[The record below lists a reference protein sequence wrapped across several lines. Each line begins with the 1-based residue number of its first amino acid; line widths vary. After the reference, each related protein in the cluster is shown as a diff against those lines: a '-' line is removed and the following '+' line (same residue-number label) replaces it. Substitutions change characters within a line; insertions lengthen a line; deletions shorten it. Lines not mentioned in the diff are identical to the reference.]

1 MANFKTTIITQKGHA
16 LIAKLEAGTATSNFK
31 KICTSDYDYSSL
43 SNSQLEELTSIRD
56 TKQTILP
63 DKISVIN
70 KATVKVSGT
79 LTNTELKTGYYIR
92 TIALYAVDPDEGEI
106 LYSITP
112 STLSDFIPP
121 NNGVTSSGVIID
133 LLTTVSNA
141 ENVSIDVDPNAIV
154 SIQTFNDFKDEVNS
168 QLNENTQSIAT
179 ANSNISNLNSAKASL
194 VDLNSEV
201 ENRKS
206 AVNNV
211 QGQVNSLVLGAVGD
225 GNNAEIVQAK
235 TDNEGF
241 YNYVINDRIESV
253 ENALK
258 TGIKKCSFLF
268 EQGGINSNTGENI
281 DTSINLRTSKIYD
294 LGQDTTLHLS
304 DGYKLFAYRYSK
316 TDNSFV
322 NSSGWL
328 TGDIAI
334 KNLFNYKFVIA
345 KSTNESIM
353 AVEGINLYFE
363 KNYINNEINQAR
375 TFDGENF
382 DSISESIENRVVFN
396 FNKLQKLRE
405 NNYVYDICEFN
416 LFEKGSLNLSDGSN
430 TTDDNNKKLR
440 LRTKGF
446 IDSNVHEVIVEDG
459 YSFLVLAYDNTG
471 KFFSGT
477 ATWYKRCL
485 LNARNTDYKYKI
497 VVKKDNESEIKV
509 KDSTYV
515 HLYYKNSEC
524 RQWWNTTV
532 NFMGDSITQGVNTN
546 KVYCWYLNDYI
557 DFKVVNNYGAN
568 GTCISTYNAPAP
580 SACMCERI
588 KEMSKS
594 SDLNIVFGGTND
606 FNRGVPIGDVI
617 KDGVYNTDKNT
628 FIGALISMILYHK
641 TNYPQIPLLLLTPIH
656 RSTFDTQPT
665 DLETNV
671 SGLKLRNYVDA
682 VIEVGKELSVPV
694 INLYNDLGI
703 NPNITED
710 ANKYW
715 HDGSDG
721 NTVDKLHP
729 NYLGHEKIAQSIFN
743 TLKYIFPKDYVIVS
757 R

>member
-1 MANFKTTIITQKGHA
+1 MESYEVQLKDFKKAEQELTGKERVFISQDNNTRSTTID
-16 LIAKLEAGTATSNFK
+16 E
-31 KICTSDYDYSSL
+31 
-43 SNSQLEELTSIRD
+43 IR
-56 TKQTILP
+56 KPL
-63 DKISVIN
+63 
-70 KATVKVSGT
+70 
-79 LTNTELKTGYYIR
+79 
-92 TIALYAVDPDEGEI
+92 
-106 LYSITP
+106 
-112 STLSDFIPP
+112 
-121 NNGVTSSGVIID
+121 
-133 LLTTVSNA
+133 A
-141 ENVSIDVDPNAIV
+141 E
-154 SIQTFNDFKDEVNS
+154 